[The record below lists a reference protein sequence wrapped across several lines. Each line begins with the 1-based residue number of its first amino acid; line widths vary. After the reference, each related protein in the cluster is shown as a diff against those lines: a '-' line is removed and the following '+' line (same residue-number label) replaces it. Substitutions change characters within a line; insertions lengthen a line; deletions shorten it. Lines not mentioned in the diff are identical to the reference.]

1 MPASIS
7 ESLLAA
13 SRAVDE
19 LYRNLRY
26 GARALRKSPGFTLV
40 AVLTIALGIGV
51 NSTIFSIV
59 NAVLFRPL
67 PVESPGELVDI
78 YGHPATSSGH
88 ESNSYPNF
96 LDYRAETETLSGLMA
111 YTNFFASLSVE
122 GSSELVVGELVSED
136 YWSVLGVAPVRG
148 RAFGPTEYQAPGA
161 GPVAILSHRF
171 WQTRFGGADDV
182 LGRTFRLNGTTYTV
196 VGVAPDG
203 FGGMFPAVTAQ
214 MWIPVSMV
222 EQVEPLGNN
231 RSSGPSVG
239 DTQLERRGHH
249 FLWIRG
255 RMRPGVER
263 AQVEAELE
271 AIAARLS
278 AEYPETNA
286 QERVTVLATN
296 DVHFNPDADRT
307 LAPVGMLLLGAV
319 GLVLLVACANLANML
334 LARASSRRKELA
346 VRVAMGAGRGG
357 LVRQMLAESL
367 LLALAGGAVAIA
379 LTTWLVGLVGRI
391 QPPLPIDISLDLAP
405 DWRVMVF
412 TFTVA
417 AVTGLVFGLVPA
429 VRASR
434 PDLVPALKD
443 TGDGES
449 VRGRR
454 WELRDAL
461 VVAQV
466 AVSLVLLVGG
476 ALMVRS
482 VGAAARVEMGYDV
495 DRLAYFGLAME
506 MNGYDAESSGEYL
519 EAIKLRLAARPEV
532 EAVALTSRLPLSVNN
547 NGFGLY
553 IDGHQSS
560 PDDRPYP
567 IDGARVD
574 EHYFETLGLEIVR
587 GRAIEEADR
596 REGLRVAVVTAAMA
610 ERFWPNQDA
619 VGQEFRVS
627 WGSTPY
633 RIVGVVEDHKIN
645 TPGESPTAYLH
656 LPMPMTGTFANAIVR
671 TSTPAT
677 QHVAALEREFRA
689 LDPDLVFLETG
700 PYRRQA
706 DLRLFPV
713 VAGAWLIGSFG
724 ALALVLAAV
733 GLYGV
738 IGYSVSRRVRE
749 IGIRKAL
756 GAETGNVV
764 GMVLRQGMTL
774 VVVGGVVGAVLAAL
788 AGRVLSSALF
798 VGALDPVSFLGAF
811 LVLAAVAALANWI
824 PARRAA
830 KVDPMG
836 VLRGA

>member
-1 MPASIS
+1 M
-7 ESLLAA
+7 
-13 SRAVDE
+13 DE

-67 PVESPGELVDI
+67 PVEAPGELVDI
-78 YGHPATSSGH
+78 YGRSATSSSH
-88 ESNSYPNF
+88 DSNSYPNF
-96 LDYRAETETLSGLMA
+96 LDYRAQTETLSGVMA
-111 YTNFFASLSVE
+111 YTNFFASLSIE

-136 YWSVLGVAPVRG
+136 YWSVLGVSPARG
-148 RAFGPTEYQAPGA
+148 RAFTAAEFQAAGA
-161 GPVAILSHRF
+161 GAVAVLSHPF
-171 WQTRFGGADDV
+171 WQTRFGADPEV
-182 LGRTFRLNGTTYTV
+182 LGRTFRLNGVTYTV
-196 VGVAPDG
+196 VGIAPEG

-214 MWIPVSMV
+214 MWIPLSMV
-222 EQVEPLGNN
+222 EEVEPLGNN
-231 RSSGPSVG
+231 RNSGASAG
-239 DTQLERRGHH
+239 DTRLERRGQH

-255 RMRPGVER
+255 RMMPGVQR
-263 AQVEAELE
+263 AQVQAEFD
-271 AIAARLS
+271 AIAARLA

-286 QERVTVLATN
+286 QERVTVLATS

-357 LVRQMLAESL
+357 LVRQMLAESF
-367 LLALAGGAVAIA
+367 LLAFAGGAVAIA
-379 LTTWLVGLVGRI
+379 LTTWLAGLIARV
-391 QPPLPIDISLDLAP
+391 QPPLPIDLSLDLAP

-412 TFTVA
+412 TFAVA

-429 VRASR
+429 IRASR

-443 TGDGES
+443 AGEGES
-449 VRGRR
+449 RRGKR

-482 VGAAARVEMGYDV
+482 MGAAARVDLGYDV
-495 DRLAYFGLAME
+495 DRLAYFGLAMA
-506 MNGYDAESSGEYL
+506 MNGYDD
-519 EAIKLRLAARPEV
+519 EAAGQFYEAARLRLAARPEV

-547 NGFGLY
+547 NGFSLF

-560 PDDRPYP
+560 PEDRPY
-567 IDGARVD
+567 IVDGARVD
-574 EHYFETLGLEIVR
+574 QHYFETLGLEIVR
-587 GRAIEEADR
+587 GRAIDEADR
-596 REGLRVAVVTAAMA
+596 QERLRVAVVTEAMA
-610 ERFWPNQDA
+610 ARFWPDA
-619 VGQEFRVS
+619 DALGQEFRTS
-627 WGSTPY
+627 WGAEPH
-633 RIVGVVEDHKIN
+633 RIVGVVEDHKVN
-645 TPGESPTAYLH
+645 TPGEAPTPYLH
-656 LPMPMTGTFANAIVR
+656 LPMSMAGTFANVIVR
-671 TSTPAT
+671 TSTPAAG
-677 QHVAALEREFRA
+677 HVAGLEREFRA
-689 LDPDLVFLETG
+689 LDPELVFLETG
-700 PYRRQA
+700 PYSRQA

-724 ALALVLAAV
+724 ALALLLAAV

-749 IGIRKAL
+749 IGIRRAL
-756 GAETGNVV
+756 GAETGSVV
-764 GMVLRQGMTL
+764 GLVLRQGMTL
-774 VVVGGVVGAVLAAL
+774 VVIGGILGAALAAV

-798 VGALDPVSFLGAF
+798 VGALDPVSFAAAF
-811 LVLAAVAALANWI
+811 GILAVVGALANWL